1 MHGKEKLQHSASRVC
16 SEKEL
21 WNLLQMF
28 RIFVVT
34 LLVATVL
41 WGVVFYETS
50 QKYEE
55 YLGDYTEQ
63 WWKEKQRL
71 EAGIENG
78 FIDPIFFPL
87 SYWEWNRGGGIIL
100 VAGIVL
106 LCAWILTA
114 REKLL
119 GFRKTN

>member
-1 MHGKEKLQHSASRVC
+1 
-16 SEKEL
+16 
-21 WNLLQMF
+21 MF

-78 FIDPIFFPL
+78 FVDPWFSPL
-87 SYWEWNRGGGIIL
+87 SFWEWNRWGGIIL
-100 VAGIVL
+100 TAGVVL

-114 REKLL
+114 GEKLL